1 METVLKYHSNK
12 IKINISNINSWN
24 DLIKEIKSILK
35 IEPQKEIDVYVLP
48 ENTYLKESNFEELFL
63 NKKKSIKGLS
73 VIDVI
78 DLEEKIKN
86 LGLGNDIVPVNKIQ
100 DNEDSFENS
109 ESIILNKNQIF
120 DNKCNL
126 CKHSFNNSKFGC
138 LLCPNYFLCSICE
151 EKHPHPMIK
160 YKSNNLSDNL
170 NKIIAIYS
178 YSDKKN
184 YHELVKKKLGLKEIS
199 TVQLRTNIASNSFSM
214 GSNQERHLNL
224 LIKNNNK
231 FSIPQ
236 KSLSVLIL
244 YQYDLNITIK
254 DEILFNDIT
263 AGNEVL
269 IPIYIR
275 SNEKNLAQ
283 NYVLKIEVVSNN
295 MEIISQP
302 IEIKIRIK
310 DDIEDD
316 ELNKQFSEYPSIIL
330 LPKDKKKKLQY
341 IIKEKLSIKTTQE
354 IKDIMERFKWNIDQA
369 IIDLTT

>member
-35 IEPQKEIDVYVLP
+35 IEPKKEIDVYVLP

-138 LLCPNYFLCSICE
+138 LLCPNYFLCSNCE

-178 YSDKKN
+178 FSDKKN
-184 YHELVKKKLGLKEIS
+184 YHELVKK
-199 TVQLRTNIASNSFSM
+199 N
-214 GSNQERHLNL
+214 
-224 LIKNNNK
+224 
-231 FSIPQ
+231 
-236 KSLSVLIL
+236 
-244 YQYDLNITIK
+244 
-254 DEILFNDIT
+254 
-263 AGNEVL
+263 
-269 IPIYIR
+269 
-275 SNEKNLAQ
+275 
-283 NYVLKIEVVSNN
+283 
-295 MEIISQP
+295 
-302 IEIKIRIK
+302 
-310 DDIEDD
+310 
-316 ELNKQFSEYPSIIL
+316 
-330 LPKDKKKKLQY
+330 
-341 IIKEKLSIKTTQE
+341 
-354 IKDIMERFKWNIDQA
+354 
-369 IIDLTT
+369 

>member
-12 IKINISNINSWN
+12 IKINISNINSWK

-63 NKKKSIKGLS
+63 NKKKSLKGLS

-138 LLCPNYFLCSICE
+138 LLCPNYFLCSNCE

-184 YHELVKKKLGLKEIS
+184 YQELVKKKLGLKEIS
-199 TVQLRTNIASNSFSM
+199 TIQLRTNIASNSFSM

-302 IEIKIRIK
+302 IDIKIRIK
-310 DDIEDD
+310 NDIEDD

-330 LPKDKKKKLQY
+330 LPKEKKKKLQY
-341 IIKEKLSIKTTQE
+341 IINEKLSVKTTQE